1 MCLFFS
7 NCLNCSVAYF
17 KKAAPWCESISHRAL
32 HVWLFF
38 YSTTTTH
45 FIWMFTCKQWK
56 SSISEHK
63 NAFCVNG
70 PSGCWKTRDTE
81 SKMEVSISVCLKLNF
96 LTWVPRFYIALYVH
110 ICICIMCEMKNTQD
124 ANSMFKH
131 VHLTRSHKNNFW
143 VGVDNFVGSAP
154 TFSANVLRASRVRI
168 QTLGTLLIPP
178 LYLSP
183 RWGRI
188 HENLLEK

>member
-1 MCLFFS
+1 MDVFDWCAHAFCIVSFLALTNCFKSWQLIVVKKFKTHILHFFHFTVSILLRPPMCVFFFL

-70 PSGCWKTRDTE
+70 PSGIRVKDGGLNKCLFKVKLFNLSASFLYCFVCAYMYMYYVRDEKYTR
-81 SKMEVSISVCLKLNF
+81 CKLN
-96 LTWVPRFYIALYVH
+96 VQARSP
-110 ICICIMCEMKNTQD
+110 N
-124 ANSMFKH
+124 MF
-131 VHLTRSHKNNFW
+131 
-143 VGVDNFVGSAP
+143 
-154 TFSANVLRASRVRI
+154 I
-168 QTLGTLLIPP
+168 
-178 LYLSP
+178 
-183 RWGRI
+183 
-188 HENLLEK
+188 